1 MGVVPKRSRLA
12 QERSRDTRRAILR
25 AALEL
30 WAQRGYENGFERM
43 TTEEIAARAGVSKA
57 TFYLH
62 FARKEDILLHT
73 GWITAGVVYEDALAE
88 VAAGRELDVAVDR
101 MMNRLGRRVQRVP
114 RAALRRILDAQMS
127 MPRASAIEG
136 EAFGLEQ
143 AFLALLQPALEA
155 GQLPERVSVTALA
168 TMLKAITIDAI
179 WQWSA
184 DDSDQLP
191 VVLRQR
197 AAVVLVGARHTLD
210 AVR

>member
-1 MGVVPKRSRLA
+1 MGAVPKRSQLA

-30 WAQRGYENGFERM
+30 WAQRGYENGFER
-43 TTEEIAARAGVSKA
+43 TTAEEIATRAGISKA

-88 VAAGRELDVAVDR
+88 IAAGRELDAAVDR

-127 MPRASAIEG
+127 MPRGSAIEG
-136 EAFGLEQ
+136 ESFGLEQ

-155 GQLPERVSVTALA
+155 GQLPERVSITALA

-179 WQWSA
+179 WQWSE
-184 DDSDQLP
+184 DGSDQLS

-197 AAVVLVGARHTLD
+197 AALVIVGARNIPD

>member
-1 MGVVPKRSRLA
+1 MGAVPKRSQLA

-30 WAQRGYENGFERM
+30 WAQRGYEDGFER
-43 TTEEIAARAGVSKA
+43 TTAEEIATRAGVSKA

-88 VAAGRELDVAVDR
+88 VAAGRELDAAVDR

-127 MPRASAIEG
+127 MPRGSAIEG
-136 EAFGLEQ
+136 ESFGLEQ

-184 DDSDQLP
+184 DGSDQLP

-197 AAVVLVGARHTLD
+197 AALVLVGARHVPD

>member
-1 MGVVPKRSRLA
+1 MVPKRSRLA